1 MGTFHVSGLA
11 VLAWLL
17 SCPGADAAPAA
28 PITDVLLYPGGA
40 TITRTVQVRPGV
52 TRAVID
58 GLPAAF
64 DMQSLH
70 AEASSGV
77 RVGEIVSADVA
88 GTHPMNPEEARLDAQ
103 ITALQDRQDA
113 LDAQAK
119 SSQMALDYL
128 TRLMSVGV
136 APDDRRDRPPRM
148 MDPRTL
154 TGLAEAMHAAAAKS
168 LAQMQALAVQKRE
181 IGRRMDALQRDLER
195 LRSAGTDTRTLTVNF
210 AAQRAGTLLIS
221 YEVSNA
227 GWRPAYRASLNS
239 ETSIVELER
248 DAIISQQTGED
259 WHDVRLTLSTSQPRQ
274 ATRGQ
279 EPQPWLLSYVAQ
291 IYEEAFRGAPVAM
304 EAAPMSYAVIANQ
317 GMIADKAL
325 SKPAAAPYAPPTVE
339 TQGVFANTY
348 EVPART
354 SLASDGREVAVELTR
369 HDLAVKQYFQ
379 VTPRAEPAVY
389 ATAEAD
395 MPQGDWPQGAIQL
408 FRNGSYV
415 GRGTWDPQDTDKLV
429 LGFGRD
435 DNIRVSV
442 QPLKA
447 DSSSSGILSKRRH
460 REIATLFS
468 FVNRHQR
475 PVTLRVLEAS
485 PVSTSDEVEVKT
497 DFVPRPSH
505 ENWEDKRGVMEWT
518 VEIAHRGTAKIKTA
532 YDIAYPETGQLA
544 DQR

>member
-1 MGTFHVSGLA
+1 MRTFHVSGLA
-11 VLAWLL
+11 ALAWLL
-17 SCPGADAAPAA
+17 SCTGAHAAPAA

-40 TITRTVQVRPGV
+40 TITRTVQVRPGM
-52 TRAVID
+52 TQAVID

-70 AEASSGV
+70 AESSSGV

-88 GTHPMNPEEARLDAQ
+88 GTHPMNPEEARLEAQ
-103 ITALQDRQDA
+103 ITALQDKQDA

-128 TRLMSVGV
+128 TKLMAASVT
-136 APDDRRDRPPRM
+136 PDDRRDRPARM

-154 TGLAEAMHAAAAKS
+154 TGLADAMHAAAAKS
-168 LAQMQALAVQKRE
+168 LAQMQTLAVQKRE
-181 IGRRMDALQRDLER
+181 IGKRMDALQRDLDR

-210 AAQRAGTLLIS
+210 SAQRAGTLRIS

-227 GWRPAYRASLNS
+227 GWRPAYRASLDS
-239 ETSIVELER
+239 ETSRVELER

-274 ATRGQ
+274 ATSGQ

-291 IYEEAFRGAPVAM
+291 IYREAFRRAPVAM
-304 EAAPMSYAVIANQ
+304 EAVPMSSAAMANQ

-325 SKPAAAPYAPPTVE
+325 SKPAAAPYVPPTFE

-354 SLASDGREVAVELTR
+354 SLASDGREVSVELTR

-379 VTPRAEPAVY
+379 VTPRTEPAAYV
-389 ATAEAD
+389 TAEAD
-395 MPQGDWPQGAIQL
+395 MPQGDWPQGAIQR

-415 GRGTWDPQDTDKLV
+415 GRGTWSPQDTDKLV

-435 DNIRVSV
+435 DKIRVSV
-442 QPLKA
+442 KPLKA

-460 REIATLFS
+460 RNIATLFS

-497 DFVPRPSH
+497 DFAPRPSH
-505 ENWEDKRGVMEWT
+505 ENWEDKRGVMEWN
-518 VEIAHRGTAKIKTA
+518 VEIAPRGTAKIKTA

>member
-1 MGTFHVSGLA
+1 MRTFHVSGLA

-17 SCPGADAAPAA
+17 SCTGAHAAPAA

-40 TITRTVQVRPGV
+40 TITRTVQVRPGM
-52 TRAVID
+52 TQAVID

-77 RVGEIVSADVA
+77 RVGEIVNTDVA
-88 GTHPMNPEEARLDAQ
+88 GTHPVNPDEARLDAR
-103 ITALQDRQDA
+103 ITALQDQQDA

-119 SSQMALDYL
+119 SSQMELDYL

-136 APDDRRDRPPRM
+136 APDDRRDRPARM

-154 TGLAEAMHAAAAKS
+154 TGLAEAMHTAAAKS
-168 LAQMQALAVQKRE
+168 LARMQALSVQKRE
-181 IGRRMDALQRDLER
+181 IGKRVDALQRDLDR
-195 LRSAGTDTRTLTVNF
+195 LRTAGTDTRTLTVNF
-210 AAQRAGTLLIS
+210 AAQRAGTLRIS

-227 GWRPAYRASLNS
+227 GWRPAYRASLDSENS
-239 ETSIVELER
+239 KVKLER

-291 IYEEAFRGAPVAM
+291 VFREAFRRAPVAM
-304 EAAPMSYAVIANQ
+304 EAAPMPSAAITNQ
-317 GMIADKAL
+317 GVIADKAL
-325 SKPAAAPYAPPTVE
+325 SKPAAAPYAPPTFE

-354 SLASDGREVAVELTR
+354 SLASDGREVSVELTR

-379 VTPRAEPAVY
+379 VTPRAEAAAYV
-389 ATAEAD
+389 TAEAD

-415 GRGTWDPQDTDKLV
+415 GRGTWNPQDTDKLV

-435 DNIRVSV
+435 DKIRVSV
-442 QPLKA
+442 KPLKA
-447 DSSSSGILSKRRH
+447 DSSSSGTLSKRRH
-460 REIATLFS
+460 RKIATLFS

-475 PVTLRVLEAS
+475 PVTLQVLVAS

-497 DFVPRPSH
+497 GFIPQPSH
-505 ENWEDKRGVMEWT
+505 ENWQDKRGVMEWN
-518 VEIAHRGTAKIKTA
+518 VEIAPRGMARIKTA